1 MVPTF
6 RLFVPAVLICAAL
19 AQAPDPGTKKADA
32 DAVRIARKD
41 PFTDGEAKGMQALGI
56 VAYGPLPWA
65 DGQRTDDVEK
75 VLGENRILWL
85 ETAHFR
91 IGCNLGTIGIPQE
104 PDARKLVTAELQ
116 RLHGKWPKLP
126 DRASKLD
133 PWLRMHLYAQRAE
146 ELYADFTTLI
156 GHDDAKEPCLGA
168 PDKFLILLFQKRSD
182 LARYLDRFCGSK
194 SQVSQRHTHEKG
206 GQYAVY
212 ISAEAD
218 DLHDEAAVHAQFR
231 FLLLQTMQAVLRS
244 IPYWLSVGLAHHYE
258 REVPT
263 ILINCGMRED
273 EHVDG
278 ATQHK
283 WHSKMQARAQHE
295 SLCIPFAELST
306 MPDLGYFGH
315 VQAWSRVDYLLTLD
329 RGKFG
334 KFVAEL
340 KGNGSSQ
347 RQMELLDQIYG
358 LDWEMFDKQWRE
370 WVKKTY
376 PK

>member
-6 RLFVPAVLICAAL
+6 RLFVPAVLICTAL
-19 AQAPDPGTKKADA
+19 AQTPDPGTKKADA
-32 DAVRIARKD
+32 DAVRIGRKD

-65 DGQRTDDVEK
+65 DGLRTDAVEQ
-75 VLGENRILWL
+75 VLGESRILWL

-116 RLHGKWPKLP
+116 RLRGKWPKMP
-126 DRASKLD
+126 DRTSKLD
-133 PWLRMHLYAQRAE
+133 PWLRAHLYAQRAE

-156 GHDDAKEPCLGA
+156 GHDEEKESCLGA

-182 LARYLDRFCGSK
+182 LARYLDRFCGK
-194 SQVSQRHTHEKG
+194 TSQLSQRHTHEKG

-212 ISAEAD
+212 IAAEAD
-218 DLHDEAAVHAQFR
+218 ELHDEAAVHAQFR
-231 FLLLQTMQAVLRS
+231 YLLLQTMQAVLRS
-244 IPYWLSVGLAHHYE
+244 YPYWLSVGLAHWYE
-258 REVPT
+258 RQVPT
-263 ILINCGMRED
+263 NLINCGMRAD

-278 ATQHK
+278 NTQHK

-295 SLCIPFAELST
+295 KLCIPFAEICT
-306 MPDLGYFGH
+306 TPDLGYFGH

-329 RGKFG
+329 RAKFG
-334 KFVAEL
+334 KFLAEL

-358 LDWEMFDKQWRE
+358 LDCEMFDKQWRE